1 MSTTTP
7 RGHRIAEWCGYQLA
21 IRPRLRQVLTLW
33 LTTHVLAV
41 WSVAAAPPAFASTM
55 AGALNWT
62 GITDSY
68 GVPVGSYYL
77 SVVSTHEA
85 ITEAGPDI
93 NLNPASWFRWAGNA
107 LTEGLTHDSIA
118 TALQAQASVYIVM
131 ITLAL
136 WLLRFA
142 MSSTW
147 LYWLATWF
155 RPLFDVLRNLLVE
168 LYVFPICMALG
179 LGVGAYHLIVHGRR
193 GSGWGIMLTT
203 FMIGIIGWVLTKDPL
218 TELYSDNGLLNQGRN
233 LGFTVAQ
240 AAMNNG
246 AIAPGGTQG
255 QLTHLTAGIA
265 DATIRMPLQLWNFGG
280 SVDGI
285 GSCGSAYSQ
294 ALLAGQPAGPAHAM
308 AATSDGGCGAPQALS
323 FAQHLDG
330 SNVGIGFLFWAL
342 GLCLTVFICY
352 VTYSYIMVCGAAF
365 LNAIMALFAAGP
377 AMIKG
382 RPRRRA
388 ARRLREFFK
397 HAWLVFVYVV
407 YISFA
412 AVILLKMAAPGGYG
426 AQVNMTH
433 PVALLVLIALMSV
446 VATGLF
452 WWLKKELGDHTRQD
466 LTHAVTSL
474 VHHVRSGYDRGRS
487 GVERGRDLYDRGRQR
502 FSRDNEDG
510 DGSDDG
516 DPLTGK
522 PASGRPSGG
531 RPGGRKGA
539 RRAQPAPTAAERQ
552 QGRPGA
558 TAGPA
563 TGRSAVGAGAG
574 GEAAGAGTAATAA
587 EAGAAVVA
595 PEVVAGVA
603 VASEVK
609 RRTGHHRPN
618 QHHNGQQPSQSQ
630 RPAGSRGGHTPP
642 DAAQPP
648 AQGRATNTSR
658 SRSGRPQ
665 PDYRHADPDG
675 PFDQPYGPFD
685 QPYGGPFDQP
695 YDGPFDQPYGGPFD
709 PDGPVDPP
717 PTRGRRP

>member
-1 MSTTTP
+1 MTTTTT
-7 RGHRIAEWCGYQLA
+7 RGQQIAEWCGYQLA
-21 IRPRLRQVLTLW
+21 IRPRLRRVLTFW
-33 LTTHVLAV
+33 LATHVLAL

-62 GITDSY
+62 GITDSH

-77 SVVSTHEA
+77 SVVSTREA
-85 ITEAGPDI
+85 ITQAGPD
-93 NLNPASWFRWAGNA
+93 LSLDPTSWFRWAGNA
-107 LTEGLTHDSIA
+107 LTQSLTHDSVA

-136 WLLRFA
+136 WLMRFA

-155 RPLFDVLRNLLVE
+155 RPLFEVLRNLLVE
-168 LYVFPICMALG
+168 LYVFPICLVLG
-179 LGVGAYHLIVHGRR
+179 IAVGAYYLIGHGRR
-193 GSGWGIMLTT
+193 GSGWGIMLSA
-203 FMIGIIGWVLTKDPL
+203 FMIGIIGIVLTKDPL
-218 TELYSDNGLLNQGRN
+218 SELYSDNGLLNQGRN

-240 AAMNNG
+240 GALNNG
-246 AIAPGGTQG
+246 AIAPGGSQG
-255 QLTHLTAGIA
+255 QLSHLTAGIA
-265 DATIRMPLQLWNFGG
+265 DATLRMPLQIQNFGG
-280 SVDGI
+280 PVDGI
-285 GSCGSAYSQ
+285 GNCANAYSH
-294 ALLAGQPAGPAHAM
+294 ALLVGDPAGPAHAM
-308 AATSDGGCGAPQALS
+308 GPLSEGGCGAPQALS

-330 SNVGIGFLFWAL
+330 SNVGLGFLYWAL
-342 GLCLTVFICY
+342 GGCLTIFIFY

-382 RPRRRA
+382 TPRRRA

-397 HAWLVFVYVV
+397 HAFLVFVYVV
-407 YISFA
+407 YIAFT
-412 AVILLKMAAPGGYG
+412 AVILLKIAAPGGYG

-466 LTHAVTSL
+466 LTHAVRNL
-474 VHHVRSGYDRGRS
+474 VHHVRSGYDRGQR

-502 FSRDNEDG
+502 FSRDND
-510 DGSDDG
+510 DDG
-516 DPLTGK
+516 DDSDQPLTGN
-522 PASGRPSGG
+522 PIPGRPSGG
-531 RPGGRKGA
+531 RPGGRKLP
-539 RRAQPAPTAAERQ
+539 RNAQSRPTSTTPASSPQPTA
-552 QGRPGA
+552 PA
-558 TAGPA
+558 TKTA
-563 TGRSAVGAGAG
+563 TGRAAAGAG
-574 GEAAGAGTAATAA
+574 GEAATAGTAATAA

-618 QHHNGQQPSQSQ
+618 QNGNGQRPSHGNG
-630 RPAGSRGGHTPP
+630 RGSSRTTP

-648 AQGRATNTSR
+648 AQGRAGSPSR
-658 SRSGRPQ
+658 GRAPRPQ
-665 PDYRHADPDG
+665 PPDPHADPHG

-695 YDGPFDQPYGGPFD
+695 YGDGPFD
-709 PDGPVDPP
+709 PDPYGDGPFGPPDPG
-717 PTRGRRP
+717 RGAHR

>member
-1 MSTTTP
+1 MSTPTT
-7 RGHRIAEWCGYQLA
+7 RGAPMAQWIGYQLA
-21 IRPRLRQVLTLW
+21 IHPRLRRVLTFW

-41 WSVAAAPPAFASTM
+41 WAVAAAPPAFASTM
-55 AGALNWT
+55 AAALNWT

-77 SVVSTHEA
+77 SVVSTREA

-93 NLNPASWFRWAGNA
+93 SLNPTSWFRWASNA
-107 LTEGLTHDSIA
+107 LTEALTHDSIA

-168 LYVFPICMALG
+168 LYVFPICLALG
-179 LGVGAYHLIVHGRR
+179 LAVGAYHLIGHGRR
-193 GSGWGIMLTT
+193 GSGWGIMLST
-203 FMIGIIGWVLTKDPL
+203 FMIGIISIILTKDPL

-246 AIAPGGTQG
+246 AIAPGGIQG
-255 QLTHLTAGIA
+255 QLSHLTAGIA

-280 SVDGI
+280 PVDGI
-285 GSCGSAYSQ
+285 GSCGGAYSQ
-294 ALLAGQPAGPAHAM
+294 ALLTGQPAAPAHAM

-342 GLCLTVFICY
+342 GACLTIFICY

-365 LNAIMALFAAGP
+365 LNTIMALFAAGP

-388 ARRLREFFK
+388 GRRLREFFK
-397 HAWLVFVYVV
+397 HAFLVFVYVV

-426 AQVNMTH
+426 AQVHMTH

-474 VHHVRSGYDRGRS
+474 VHHVRTGYDRSQR
-487 GVERGRDLYDRGRQR
+487 GVDHGRDLYQRGRGR
-502 FSRDNEDG
+502 FSRDDDQDG
-510 DGSDDG
+510 ENSEGES
-516 DPLTGK
+516 LTGQ
-522 PASGRPSGG
+522 PVSGRPSGA
-531 RPGGRKGA
+531 RPGGRKGTHP
-539 RRAQPAPTAAERQ
+539 AQPGPTSSTPQ
-552 QGRPGA
+552 PGRPGA
-558 TAGPA
+558 AAGPA
-563 TGRSAVGAGAG
+563 SGRAAAGAAG

-618 QHHNGQQPSQSQ
+618 QHHNGQH
-630 RPAGSRGGHTPP
+630 PAQGQAARSRGHTAP
-642 DAAQPP
+642 DAAQAP

-658 SRSGRPQ
+658 NRPARPQ
-665 PDYRHADPDG
+665 PDYRHAEPNG

-695 YDGPFDQPYGGPFD
+695 YGDGAFDQPYGGPFD
-709 PDGPVDPP
+709 PDGPFDPP
-717 PTRGRRP
+717 PARGRRL